1 MISVEKL
8 IMNIN
13 KLIINFP
20 NMIIL
25 FVSLCDEDFIIK
37 IIISFLNDIII
48 ANDIK
53 ICSRK

>member
-20 NMIIL
+20 NLIIL

>member
-25 FVSLCDEDFIIK
+25 SLCDEDFIIK

-48 ANDIK
+48 AIK